1 MRRVFHTDWR
11 IPKEQFRIHLTWI
24 AASLIAPL
32 GLMLSAAE
40 LVFDF
45 ERTELTEIPNG
56 FRQMLSG
63 KGSPGTWRIISA
75 EVSQQLAPITSKA
88 APVKRRVLAQL
99 SEDITDERFPLL
111 IYDEQEFG
119 DFEFSTR
126 FKNVSGAFEQMA
138 GIVFRALDERNYYYV
153 RASSIG
159 NTFRFFKVVDGN
171 RSAPIGV
178 DVEIPRGSWH
188 ELSVR
193 CRGNQISCF
202 LNGEQLIPTITDNTF
217 SAGRIG
223 FWTKSD
229 AVSYF
234 VDSRINYEPRETMA
248 EVLIQEAVRKYPRIL
263 EIRIFASVDGSS
275 ANVKSIAST
284 DSRISNSDAGD
295 IERNVLNGGA
305 VYYGKSGARV
315 TVTMPLNDRN
325 GEPIAAVRM
334 VLQSFRGQTEKN
346 AITRAV
352 PIIRMMEER
361 VRSRASLFE

>member
-1 MRRVFHTDWR
+1 MRRVTYVDR
-11 IPKEQFRIHLTWI
+11 PIPSKLLQILSKWI
-24 AASLIAPL
+24 ASSLVALL
-32 GLMLSAAE
+32 GLSLGAAE

-45 ERTELTEIPNG
+45 EKVELGSIPSG
-56 FRQMLSG
+56 FRGALSG
-63 KGSPGTWRIISA
+63 KGSFGTWKIIKA
-75 EVSQQLAPITSKA
+75 EVPQLLAPISSKA

-138 GIVFRALDERNYYYV
+138 GIIFRARDEKNYYYV
-153 RASSIG
+153 RASSLG

-171 RSAPIGV
+171 RSAAIGV
-178 DVEIPRGSWH
+178 DVKIPRSLWH
-188 ELSVR
+188 ELSVH

-202 LNGEQLIPTITDNTF
+202 LNGEQLIPTITDSSF
-217 SAGRIG
+217 SAGKIG

-234 VDSRINYEPRETMA
+234 VDSKIHYKPRETVAGM
-248 EVLIQEAVRKYPRIL
+248 LIREAVRKYPRVL
-263 EIRIFASVDGSS
+263 EIRIFASVDGSNTNLK
-275 ANVKSIAST
+275 AIAST
-284 DSRISNSDAGD
+284 DSSLSNPNAGD
-295 IERNVLNGGA
+295 VEQNAINRGA
-305 VYYGKSGARV
+305 IYYGKSGRRV

-334 VLQSFRGQTEKN
+334 VVKSFRGQTEKN
-346 AITRAV
+346 AIARAL

-361 VRSRASLFE
+361 VRSRTSLFE